1 MRIRPVLLAALLF
14 CALATGATNIPM
26 TKLNI
31 QVTTLGGR
39 PIDRADIVVR
49 FVKGRSYFKLG
60 KKIRT
65 TWEMRTN
72 QEGIAKVPE
81 FPQGTILVQVI
92 AKGYQTFGKNFDVD
106 EAEKTLEI
114 KLNPPQE
121 QYSAH

>member
-1 MRIRPVLLAALLF
+1 MRIRLVLFAALFF
-14 CALATGATNIPM
+14 CALAMAADVPM
-26 TKLNI
+26 TKLNV

-49 FVKGRSYFKLG
+49 FVKGRNYFKLG

-81 FPQGTILVQVI
+81 FPQGTSSMRV
-92 AKGYQTFGKNFDVD
+92 
-106 EAEKTLEI
+106 
-114 KLNPPQE
+114 
-121 QYSAH
+121 